1 MVVTELAAVKELVTD
16 VWVLPV
22 QSVDAL
28 LSSSSS
34 SEISSSL
41 PLPSSSSDEEEDG
54 SLSLLSRRSKCRS
67 ARFHDAT
74 ARERKAGAVE
84 DLLDPLVDD
93 EDPRILLLSEAI
105 LPPKVCLFFFVVPAP
120 LLFWGAILVAIL
132 VGAKEQLSGG
142 GTSCADFSVSSSS
155 LAMEAYRRLLGF
167 ISFEA
172 APAGPRRG
180 APTGPVPAAP
190 ATCLALEGTKVAARL
205 VLGPTAGTGLVLQ
218 DLDLASRA
226 RARSRTDRGRPEVP
240 VVASVDVLMVDSRG
254 VRLEE

>member
-1 MVVTELAAVKELVTD
+1 MVVTELAAVKELVTE

-22 QSVDAL
+22 QFVDAL

-34 SEISSSL
+34 ETSSSL
-41 PLPSSSSDEEEDG
+41 FSPPSSSEEG

-74 ARERKAGAVE
+74 ARDRKAGVP
-84 DLLDPLVDD
+84 DLLDPLVVEGDAL
-93 EDPRILLLSEAI
+93 ILLLSDAI
-105 LPPKVCLFFFVVPAP
+105 LAPNDCLCFFAVTFLP
-120 LLFWGAILVAIL
+120 AILAGLLAIL
-132 VGAKEQLSGG
+132 VGAEEQLLLPGG
-142 GTSCADFSVSSSS
+142 GTSCADFSASSSS
-155 LAMEAYRRLLGF
+155 LAMEAYRLLLGF
-167 ISFEA
+167 ISSEA
-172 APAGPRRG
+172 APTGPRG